1 MALELTERSA
11 PQPRAGSAA
20 VTSRVYSGGVLVA
33 ADFPIDD
40 LAVHLRESER
50 VIWVDLYRPTE
61 EELVEVCRE
70 LGLDPLAVE
79 DALSRHERP
88 KVDRYP
94 SYAFVN
100 AYTATLDTDADQLL
114 ISELSAFV
122 GARILVTVRHDG
134 GLDLDAVTDRW
145 EAAPELLRH
154 GVGALLWGLLDV
166 VVDGHFAVVQRLDEE
181 VEAIEDLLF
190 DERVQQEAQRRTFAL
205 RKSLVQVRRVAL
217 PMREVVNALMRR
229 DLGAVD
235 ADLLPYYQDVYDHV
249 LRVAEWTEGLRDM
262 VSTIFETTITLQDH
276 RLNAVMRKLTAWAAI
291 IAVPTAVTG
300 YFGQN
305 VPFPGF
311 ASTSGF
317 VASLVLIVGIA
328 GFLYLVL
335 KKHGWL

>member
-1 MALELTERSA
+1 
-11 PQPRAGSAA
+11 
-20 VTSRVYSGGVLVA
+20 
-33 ADFPIDD
+33 
-40 LAVHLRESER
+40 
-50 VIWVDLYRPTE
+50 
-61 EELVEVCRE
+61 
-70 LGLDPLAVE
+70 
-79 DALSRHERP
+79 
-88 KVDRYP
+88 
-94 SYAFVN
+94 
-100 AYTATLDTDADQLL
+100 
-114 ISELSAFV
+114 
-122 GARILVTVRHDG
+122 
-134 GLDLDAVTDRW
+134 
-145 EAAPELLRH
+145 
-154 GVGALLWGLLDV
+154 V

-235 ADLLPYYQDVYDHV
+235 AELLPYYQDVYDHV